1 MPEQNVHIE
10 KNLLVLLK
18 AGDKT
23 AFTSLYQQ
31 YAPSLTAFAASKI
44 SSLDEAKDIIHDL
57 FVYIWDQRESI
68 EITGSLKSFLFAA
81 VRYRVIDHIRKN
93 ITRREY
99 AAMLQQLSDSVSTA
113 TEDELVSKNL
123 EHTLEHVVEKL
134 PSRTKQIYRLSR
146 NRHLAVKEI
155 ASELGLSEQTVK
167 NQLSTALH
175 HLRFSLDK
183 LVILAVFYFLS

>member
-183 LVILAVFYFLS
+183 LVILVVFYFLS

>member
-1 MPEQNVHIE
+1 MLEQNIHIE

-31 YAPSLTAFAASKI
+31 YAPSLTAFAASKV

-57 FVYIWDQRESI
+57 FVYIWDQRENI
-68 EITGSLKSFLFAA
+68 EITSSIKSFLFAA

-99 AAMLQQLSDSVSTA
+99 AAMLHQLSNDITTA

-123 EHTLEHVVEKL
+123 EHTLEHVVETL

-155 ASELGLSEQTVK
+155 ANELGLSEQTVK

-175 HLRFSLDK
+175 HLRFSLEK
-183 LVILAVFYFLS
+183 LVIFVILFLSA

>member
-1 MPEQNVHIE
+1 MLEQNVHIE

-99 AAMLQQLSDSVSTA
+99 AAMLQQLSDSVTTA

-123 EHTLEHVVEKL
+123 AHTLEHVVETL
-134 PSRTKQIYRLSR
+134 PSRTRQIYRLSR
-146 NRHLAVKEI
+146 NRHLPVKEI
-155 ASELGLSEQTVK
+155 ASQLGLSEQTVK

-183 LVILAVFYFLS
+183 LAILVVFYFVS